1 MISAKF
7 LRDSLADAIP
17 NDYQNDQSPDLIH

>member
-7 LRDSLADAIP
+7 LCDSLADAIP
-17 NDYQNDQSPDLIH
+17 NDYQNDQLPDLIH